1 MQKGTVSSLKDHLKT
16 LEPSKIIGAATASR
30 NMGTLTT
37 VPVLPSK
44 LKPSLSPR
52 QNSLFPYRRRV
63 GKKNQAIVPVARLF
77 GPAIFEA
84 SKLKVLFLGVDEN
97 KHPGNLPRT
106 YTLTH
111 SDITSKL
118 TLAISQTINNSQ
130 LQGWYNRLQR
140 DEVVAQWKKV
150 KGKMSLHVHCHIS
163 GGHFLLDMI
172 ARLRYFIFCKELP
185 VVLKAF
191 VYGDE
196 NLFNNY
202 PELQDAL
209 VWVYFHSN
217 IPEFNKVE
225 CWGPLK
231 EASAARPR
239 GSHEE
244 AQPSNKEGVAIAIPQ
259 ACKEECE
266 CCFPPLNFNSI
277 AWSQEVPTQNYEPYD
292 GVDTPRNNL

>member
-1 MQKGTVSSLKDHLKT
+1 
-16 LEPSKIIGAATASR
+16 
-30 NMGTLTT
+30 MGTLTT

-52 QNSLFPYRRRV
+52 QNSLYSYGRRH
-63 GKKNQAIVPVARLF
+63 GKKNKSIVPVARLF

-111 SDITSKL
+111 SDITAKL

-163 GGHFLLDMI
+163 GGHFLLDI
-172 ARLRYFIFCKELP
+172 LARLRYFIFYKELP

-191 VYGDE
+191 VHGDG

-202 PELQDAL
+202 PELQESL

-217 IPEFNKVE
+217 VREFNKVE

-231 EASAARPR
+231 EASAPKS
-239 GSHEE
+239 GTHEE
-244 AQPSNKEGVAIAIPQ
+244 SKQESVPSNEGLAIPQ
-259 ACKEECE
+259 PCQEDCE
-266 CCFPPLNFNSI
+266 CCFPPLTLSPI
-277 AWSQEVPTQNYEPYD
+277 KWSQEASRDNYEPNCD
-292 GVDTPRNNL
+292 GIGTQQNL